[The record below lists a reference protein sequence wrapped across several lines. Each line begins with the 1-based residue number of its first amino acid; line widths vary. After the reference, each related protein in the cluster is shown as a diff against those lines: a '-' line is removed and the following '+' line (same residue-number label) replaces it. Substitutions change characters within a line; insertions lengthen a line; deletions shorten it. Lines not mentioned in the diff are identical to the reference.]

1 VFLLPTIIF
10 SAAMLMATA
19 NGYQAQLDPKVQ
31 QVQQVQLA

>member
-10 SAAMLMATA
+10 SAAMLMATV
-19 NGYQAQLDPKVQ
+19 NGYQAQLAPKVQ